1 MAGNK
6 APKITDF
13 DTLEAYVNATLAA
26 DGPPKSMGKAG
37 PGKIPG
43 KILRGKIGPGK
54 AGPGKIPGK
63 IVRGKAGSSITK
75 TPQKM
80 RKHPQ
85 KGLSNG

>member
-26 DGPPKSMGKAG
+26 DGPPKSMGKVG
-37 PGKIPG
+37 PGMPKKMQKGQKTAPG
-43 KILRGKIGPGK
+43 
-54 AGPGKIPGK
+54 
-63 IVRGKAGSSITK
+63 
-75 TPQKM
+75 M
-80 RKHPQ
+80 RKPPQ

>member
-37 PGKIPG
+37 PGKIVPG
-43 KILRGKIGPGK
+43 KAGPGK
-54 AGPGKIPGK
+54 AGPGKI
-63 IVRGKAGSSITK
+63 IS
-75 TPQKM
+75 QKM
-80 RKHPQ
+80 RKPPQ